1 MYTLFGE
8 KSITL
13 FCFFTRDLVL
23 VVFVVLVV
31 VVVGWPGARG
41 ARRGAVGAVV
51 VVGAAQRR
59 QPPRHRRGRWER
71 PAWPPG
77 APPPIPPPPDCPS
90 PARPPLLFNY
100 VYIHTYICVHT
111 PYTHTTYFCS
121 FHTFFRTKTQ
131 ARCSTVHGMHDG
143 WSTRKRKAG
152 PVSPRDGPL
161 RPATGRHGRSATP
174 PAHNERNRTAP
185 FGGI

>member
-13 FCFFTRDLVL
+13 FFYARFGFGCFCC
-23 VVFVVLVV
+23 
-31 VVVGWPGARG
+31 VGCCCWVARG
-41 ARRGAVGAVV
+41 PGRAAGGSRSCCCCWGGAT
-51 VVGAAQRR
+51 AAAATP
-59 QPPRHRRGRWER
+59 PPRPLGAPGMASGR
-71 PAWPPG
+71 PAPHSSPPY
-77 APPPIPPPPDCPS
+77 CPS
-90 PARPPLLFNY
+90 PPRPPLLFNY

-111 PYTHTTYFCS
+111 PYTHTTYFLS

-174 PAHNERNRTAP
+174 PAQNERNRTAP